1 MMRTSASAFVRDL
14 FVERPHSTDGG
25 GARTT
30 TAAARRAG
38 MGGGGV
44 GGGGSGGAGSGAA
57 GGSGGGGGSADQ
69 RGKASQH
76 VSVGAQFRDSM
87 SALCATLGGTQSHF
101 IRCIKPNAQRRAFA
115 LSPSIA
121 RAQLRCCGVLEAVR
135 VSQVRGLFLCLDRT
149 AGPQAR
155 SGPWQR
161 LRFLRC
167 PSPWIRPPQS
177 PRRSCRSPNS
187 ERSPQPRQAGY
198 PTRMPFFELIDRYA
212 LLLPNHVRIAL
223 SWVGGGGGRSAS
235 GRVVR
240 RVARRREKSP
250 AKEEMDK
257 VRSAVDSAQTRRAS
271 RHGVAHA

>member
-1 MMRTSASAFVRDL
+1 VKLLLTRLHHLPLTCLHRVPGQELPAVMRTSASAFVRDL

-30 TAAARRAG
+30 AAAARRAG

-135 VSQVRGLFLCLDRT
+135 VSQVRHPRGLFLCSDRT
-149 AGPQAR
+149 APGPQ
-155 SGPWQR
+155 
-161 LRFLRC
+161 
-167 PSPWIRPPQS
+167 
-177 PRRSCRSPNS
+177 
-187 ERSPQPRQAGY
+187 
-198 PTRMPFFELIDRYA
+198 
-212 LLLPNHVRIAL
+212 
-223 SWVGGGGGRSAS
+223 
-235 GRVVR
+235 
-240 RVARRREKSP
+240 
-250 AKEEMDK
+250 
-257 VRSAVDSAQTRRAS
+257 VRSAPLPAPQISAMPVALDSATPEPTPQLPQPK
-271 RHGVAHA
+271 